1 MTRAKHLFTALITT
15 AVMASSATALVARGA
30 SAADIAVVGGKADD
44 PFFAVIKKG
53 VDDAARA
60 VEAYGG
66 SVNFLQL
73 QTYDQIGPDA
83 ANLVRTAINQG
94 ADGIAVPNWVPEAED
109 PAITAAIEAGIPV
122 MLYNSGGMKKAEEL
136 GALNYIGS
144 DEYLAG
150 KAGGKYFAEHGATKV
165 ACVNTVPGAANLE
178 ARCQGVIDAMAEAG
192 QSAEQLPL
200 PPTSFGNPTAVAEA
214 IKAKL
219 LNDPSIDGVIT
230 ISQADADSA
239 ANAIAQ
245 AGGQGRVALGGFDM
259 NATIL
264 DRIQNGAQLFAVDQQ
279 PYLQGFLATSLLH
292 SHAAFGTKVPTNP
305 ILTGPAIVD
314 GSNVEQTLAGAEQGT
329 R

>member
-1 MTRAKHLFTALITT
+1 MTQMKRVTAAILTT
-15 AVMASSATALVARGA
+15 AALALSGGA
-30 SAADIAVVGGKADD
+30 ALAQDGKNIYVVGGKADD

-53 VDDAARA
+53 VDDATRS

-94 ADGIAVPNWVPEAED
+94 ADGIAVPNWVAEAED
-109 PAITAAIEAGIPV
+109 PAIKAAVEAGIPV
-122 MLYNSGGMKKAEEL
+122 MLYNSGGMEKAQEL
-136 GALNYIGS
+136 GAINYVGS

-150 KAGGKYFAEHGATKV
+150 KAGGEYMAEQGAANV
-165 ACVNTVPGAANLE
+165 ICVNTVPGAANLE
-178 ARCQGVIDAMAEAG
+178 ARCKGVVDGMTESG
-192 QSAEQLPL
+192 QTGAQLPL
-200 PPTSFGNPTAVAEA
+200 PATSFGNPTAVAEA

-219 LNDPSIDGVIT
+219 LNDPSIDGIVT

-239 ANAIAQ
+239 ANGIMQ
-245 AGGQGRVALGGFDM
+245 AGGQGRVRLGGFDM
-259 NATIL
+259 NSTIL
-264 DRIQNGAQLFAVDQQ
+264 DRIQSGQQLFAIDQQ

-292 SHAAFGTKVPTNP
+292 SHAAFGTNVPTSP

-314 GSNVEQTLAGAEQGT
+314 SSNVEQTLAGAEQGT

>member
-1 MTRAKHLFTALITT
+1 MTRMKQITAALMTT
-15 AVMASSATALVARGA
+15 AALALSAGGA
-30 SAADIAVVGGKADD
+30 AAQDGANIYVVGGKADD

-53 VDDAARA
+53 VDDAALA
-60 VEAYGG
+60 VQPYGG

-109 PAITAAIEAGIPV
+109 PAIQAAVQAGIPV
-122 MLYNSGGMKKAEEL
+122 MLYNSGGMEKAEEL

-150 KAGGKYFAEHGATKV
+150 RAGGEYLAENGSTK
-165 ACVNTVPGAANLE
+165 AICVNTVPGAANLE
-178 ARCQGVIDAMAEAG
+178 ARCKGVIDAMTEAG
-192 QSAEQLPL
+192 QAGEQLPL
-200 PPTSFGNPTAVAEA
+200 PATSFGNPTAVAEA

-219 LNDPSIDGVIT
+219 LQDDSIDGIIT

-245 AGGQGRVALGGFDM
+245 AGAGERVVLGGFDM
-259 NATIL
+259 NQTIL
-264 DRIQNGAQLFAVDQQ
+264 DRIQNGTQAFAIDQQ
-279 PYLQGFLATSLLH
+279 PYLQGYLATSLLH
-292 SHAAFGTKVPTNP
+292 SHAAFGTDVPTNP

-314 GSNVEQTLAGAEQGT
+314 ASNVEQALAGLAQGA

>member
-1 MTRAKHLFTALITT
+1 MTHMKRVTAALL
-15 AVMASSATALVARGA
+15 ATAAVAVASGA
-30 SAADIAVVGGKADD
+30 VAQEGKNIYVVGGKADD

-53 VDDAARA
+53 VDDAAAA
-60 VEAYGG
+60 VESYGG
-66 SVNFLQL
+66 SVSFLQL

-94 ADGIAVPNWVPEAED
+94 ADGIAVPNWVAEAED
-109 PAITAAIEAGIPV
+109 PAILAAVDAGIPV
-122 MLYNSGGMKKAEEL
+122 MLYNSGGMEKAEEL

-150 KAGGKYFAEHGATKV
+150 KAGGTYMAENGATSV
-165 ACVNTVPGAANLE
+165 ICVNTVPGAANLE
-178 ARCQGVIDAMAEAG
+178 ARCSGVIDGMTEAG
-192 QSAEQLPL
+192 QSGAQLPL

-219 LNDPSIDGVIT
+219 LNDPGIDGVVT

-239 ANAIAQ
+239 ANGIAQ
-245 AGGQGRVALGGFDM
+245 AGAQGRVRLGGFDM
-259 NATIL
+259 NSTIL
-264 DRIQNGAQLFAVDQQ
+264 DRIKGGTQLFAIDQQ

-292 SHAAFGTKVPTNP
+292 SHAAFGTNVPTSP

-314 GSNVEQTLAGAEQGT
+314 ASNVEQTLSGAAQGT

>member
-1 MTRAKHLFTALITT
+1 MTRMKRVTAALL
-15 AVMASSATALVARGA
+15 ATAAVAVASGA
-30 SAADIAVVGGKADD
+30 VAQEGKNIYVVGGKADD

-53 VDDAARA
+53 VDDAAAA
-60 VEAYGG
+60 VESYGG
-66 SVNFLQL
+66 SVSFLQL

-94 ADGIAVPNWVPEAED
+94 ADGIAVPNWVAEAED
-109 PAITAAIEAGIPV
+109 PAILAAVDAGIPV
-122 MLYNSGGMKKAEEL
+122 MLYNSGGMEKAEEL

-150 KAGGKYFAEHGATKV
+150 KAGGTYMAENGATSV
-165 ACVNTVPGAANLE
+165 ICVNTVPGAANLE
-178 ARCQGVIDAMAEAG
+178 ARCSGVIDGMTEAG
-192 QSAEQLPL
+192 QSGAQLPL

-219 LNDPSIDGVIT
+219 LNDPGIDGVVT

-239 ANAIAQ
+239 ANGIAQ
-245 AGGQGRVALGGFDM
+245 AGAQGRVRLGGFDM
-259 NATIL
+259 NSTIL
-264 DRIQNGAQLFAVDQQ
+264 DRIKGGTQLFAIDQQ

-292 SHAAFGTKVPTNP
+292 SHAAFGTNVPTSP

-314 GSNVEQTLAGAEQGT
+314 ASNVEQTLSGAAQGT

>member
-1 MTRAKHLFTALITT
+1 MTHLKSIAAALMTT
-15 AVMASSATALVARGA
+15 AALAATGT
-30 SAADIAVVGGKADD
+30 AAAQDGVDIYVVGGKADD

-53 VDDAARA
+53 VDDATRA
-60 VEAYGG
+60 VESYGG
-66 SVNFLQL
+66 TVNFLQL

-109 PAITAAIEAGIPV
+109 EAIAAAIEAGIPV
-122 MLYNSGGMKKAEEL
+122 MLYNSGGVEKAEEL

-150 KAGGKYFAEHGATKV
+150 KAGGEYFAENGATKV
-165 ACVNTVPGAANLE
+165 ICVNTVPGAANLE
-178 ARCQGVIDAMAEAG
+178 ARCQGVIDGMTEAG

-214 IKAKL
+214 IKAAL
-219 LNDPSIDGVIT
+219 LNDPEVDGVIT

-239 ANAIAQ
+239 ANGIAQ
-245 AGGQGRVALGGFDM
+245 AGAQGRVGLGGFDM

-264 DRIQNGAQLFAVDQQ
+264 DRIQNGQQLFAIDQQ
-279 PYLQGFLATSLLH
+279 PYLQGFLATSILH
-292 SHAAFGTKVPTNP
+292 SHAAFGTDVPTSP

-314 GSNVEQTLAGAEQGT
+314 ASNVEQTLAGAEQGT